1 MLLTC
6 VRITDYKVIKT
17 VEIKP
22 DSDLHLLLLSGN
34 NMQGKTSVLDAIDT
48 LTAGA
53 KAIADDPVR
62 HGAAQAIIEGFY
74 DNGLHIKRTINPD
87 GSTKLLVEDNTGRLD
102 TPQKKL
108 EALLGKRTVDPLEFL
123 RLDADI
129 QHARLL
135 AIIDT
140 EKKIP
145 AMDAQYEIIYN
156 VRTEVGR
163 KLKDA
168 EGELHRLGNI
178 TKVDEALDTAAL
190 AAERAQLGEQQRAG
204 DKLELAMRTADAA
217 HAANMAA
224 LKKADEYIAKLEAEL
239 VEARSARVGWVT
251 ALNATATTA
260 ITAKSECMAA
270 AEAWTKALP
279 RRDQI
284 DADLARANAH
294 NRSVVEAEQLNSR
307 RAAAAKVVDER
318 RKAQAEGTAEL
329 EKIEA
334 RKLAFL
340 AKAKLPVPGLGLHP
354 GKDKGKP
361 YITLNGVPLEQA
373 SGAEKLRVALGIAIA
388 SQSEIQDIL
397 IRDASL
403 LDDESLR
410 IVSEIVANTGYRA
423 WLERV
428 GTRDPGALIIQG
440 GELVE

>member
-1 MLLTC
+1 MLLTL
-6 VRITDYKVIKT
+6 VRITNYKAIKT

-22 DSDLHLLLLSGN
+22 DSDRHLLLLGGN

-53 KAIADDPVR
+53 KVIANDPVR
-62 HGAAQAIIEGFY
+62 HGEAEAVIEGFY
-74 DNGLHIKRTINPD
+74 DNGLQITRTIDAD
-87 GSTKLLVEDNTGRLD
+87 GTTKLVVKDDTRKLD
-102 TPQKKL
+102 SPQKKL
-108 EALLGKRTVDPLEFL
+108 DALLGKRTIDPLEFL
-123 RLDADI
+123 RLAADV

-145 AMDAQYEIIYN
+145 AMDAQYQRIYDA
-156 VRTEVGR
+156 RTEVGR

-168 EGELHRLGNI
+168 EGELHRLGPI
-178 TKVDEALDTAAL
+178 TKPDEQIDVAELAKERAAL
-190 AAERAQLGEQQRAG
+190 ADQQRAG
-204 DKLELAMRTADAA
+204 DGLGLGVKRAEDAFKGAQREADAN
-217 HAANMAA
+217 AAKITELEKQIASLRERQEILVRA
-224 LKKADEYIAKLEAEL
+224 VDDARTHQAGQLAKLDEA
-239 VEARSARVGWVT
+239 G
-251 ALNATATTA
+251 
-260 ITAKSECMAA
+260 
-270 AEAWTKALP
+270 EAWAKVAP
-279 RRDQI
+279 RADAI
-284 DADLARANAH
+284 DADLARANTH
-294 NRSVVEAEQLNSR
+294 NRAVVEAEQLNTR
-307 RAAAAKVVDER
+307 RVAAQKVVDDR

-340 AKAKLPVPGLGLHP
+340 AAAKLPVPGLGL
-354 GKDKGKP
+354 KDGG
-361 YITLNGVPLEQA
+361 ITLNGVPLDQA

-388 SQSEIQDIL
+388 SQSEIRDIL

-410 IVSEIVANTGYRA
+410 IVDETVRNTGYRA

-428 GTRDPGALIIQG
+428 GTRDPGALIVQG